1 MQLLYPSPEEVTIVD
16 EEGNVS
22 QLPRP
27 RQDDDDDDDI
37 DSLTGGLHNVVNSSS
52 SL

>member
-27 RQDDDDDDDI
+27 RQDDDDDDI